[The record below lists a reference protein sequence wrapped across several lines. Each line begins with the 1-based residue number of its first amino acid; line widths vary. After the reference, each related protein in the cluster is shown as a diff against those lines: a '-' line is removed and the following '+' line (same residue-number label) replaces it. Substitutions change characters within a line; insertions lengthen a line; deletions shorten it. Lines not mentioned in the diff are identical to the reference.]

1 MNLIKHC
8 HFKIERQQRQL
19 LVQTT
24 YVISYKATLPQVSL
38 PETTTQFLASLVPY
52 TGKSHEYHNLE

>member
-1 MNLIKHC
+1 MNLIRHC

-38 PETTTQFLASLVPY
+38 PETTTQFSCI
-52 TGKSHEYHNLE
+52 TGTI